1 MFKKSL
7 AALAV
12 LGAAAGYASAAD
24 VTLFGVVDT
33 GLISSGNGGNWR
45 NTQMFKKS
53 LAALAVLGAAAGYA
67 SAADVTLFGVVDT
80 GLIYTHQTFGDAE
93 PAHVNKFA
101 MESGV
106 SSASRFGLKGTEEL
120 GNGLKVGF
128 MLENGFQSD
137 SGALKS
143 EKRIF
148 DREASVSVYSDFGTL
163 SMGRMGGV
171 GSGAGSM
178 GRMGGVGS
186 GAGTYDLVLATA
198 DAFDG
203 GDNNVFGFATSDRY
217 DNMVTYQTPKF
228 AGLQATVQYSFNEDS
243 VEETA
248 REGSSAVNRYSSA
261 ALTGDFGALQTPK
274 FAGLQATVQYSFN
287 EDSVEETA
295 REGSSAV
302 NRYSSAA
309 LTGDFGA
316 LQTVL
321 AYEFQNYKS
330 FGAAEHD
337 DGQIVYLG
345 GNYDCG
351 FAKTFVMG
359 QYFKGIKAGQLTAIT
374 EDDAAHID
382 TVGTD
387 DTDDYS
393 ADGVKG
399 YGLHLGT
406 IVPVAGGDLTVAA
419 YFTDFAVEYADQDV
433 DAKSYAFGAKYE
445 YYLSKRTS
453 VYTGAG
459 FAQVKYD
466 DEGSDKTTQA
476 YLGLTHRF

>member
-12 LGAAAGYASAAD
+12 LG
-24 VTLFGVVDT
+24 V
-33 GLISSGNGGNWR
+33 
-45 NTQMFKKS
+45 
-53 LAALAVLGAAAGYA
+53 AAGYA

-80 GLIYTHQTFGDAE
+80 GLIYTHQTFADDSKAD
-93 PAHVNKFA
+93 VNKFS
-101 MESGV
+101 MDSGV

-128 MLENGFQSD
+128 KLENGFQSD

-148 DREASVSVYSDFGTL
+148 DREASVSLYSDFGTL
-163 SMGRMGGV
+163 
-171 GSGAGSM
+171 SM

-243 VEETA
+243 TNKDN
-248 REGSSAVNRYSSA
+248 G
-261 ALTGDFGALQTPK
+261 
-274 FAGLQATVQYSFN
+274 
-287 EDSVEETA
+287 

-321 AYEFQNYKS
+321 AYEFENYKS

-351 FAKTFVMG
+351 FAKTFVMA
-359 QYFKGIKAGQLTAIT
+359 QYFKGLKAGSINGLGMLDDIEGEQTGTTL
-374 EDDAAHID
+374 EDEFDAFFD
-382 TVGTD
+382 
-387 DTDDYS
+387 
-393 ADGVKG
+393 KG
-399 YGLHLGT
+399 AKGFGLHLGT
-406 IVPVAGGDLTVAA
+406 IVPISNGDLTVGAYYVDGKGETSAA
-419 YFTDFAVEYADQDV
+419 GEEDLDFDYIGLAT
-433 DAKSYAFGAKYE
+433 KYE
-445 YYLSKRTS
+445 YRLSKRTS
-453 VYTGAG
+453 VYLGAG
-459 FAQVKYD
+459 YHKAKAED
-466 DEGSDKTTQA
+466 SEGEIEQKIGEVFT
-476 YLGLTHRF
+476 GLTHAF

>member
-1 MFKKSL
+1 
-7 AALAV
+7 
-12 LGAAAGYASAAD
+12 
-24 VTLFGVVDT
+24 
-33 GLISSGNGGNWR
+33 
-45 NTQMFKKS
+45 MFKKS

-80 GLIYTHQTFGDAE
+80 GLIYTHQTFADDSKAD
-93 PAHVNKFA
+93 VNKFS
-101 MESGV
+101 MDSGV

-128 MLENGFQSD
+128 KLENGFQSD

-163 SMGRMGGV
+163 
-171 GSGAGSM
+171 SM

-261 ALTGDFGALQTPK
+261 ALTGDFGALQT
-274 FAGLQATVQYSFN
+274 
-287 EDSVEETA
+287 
-295 REGSSAV
+295 
-302 NRYSSAA
+302 
-309 LTGDFGA
+309 
-316 LQTVL
+316 VL

-330 FGAAEHD
+330 FGAAAEHD

-359 QYFKGIKAGQLTAIT
+359 QYFKGIQGSGANALASMVKGAGAELTSF
-374 EDDAAHID
+374 D
-382 TVGTD
+382 TVFD
-387 DTDDYS
+387 K
-393 ADGVKG
+393 GVKG
-399 YGLHLGT
+399 FGAHLGT
-406 IVPVAGGDLTVAA
+406 IVPISNGDLTVGA
-419 YFTDFAVEYADQDV
+419 YYVDGTAETSQANVEERDFDYMGLAT
-433 DAKSYAFGAKYE
+433 KYE
-445 YYLSKRTS
+445 YRLSKRTS
-453 VYTGAG
+453 VYLAAG
-459 FAQVKYD
+459 YYKATLD
-466 DEGSDKTTQA
+466 ATTKA
-476 YLGLTHRF
+476 GEVEEKVGEVFTGLTHAF

>member
-1 MFKKSL
+1 MFKKSF

-12 LGAAAGYASAAD
+12 LGFCASYANASS
-24 VTLFGVVDT
+24 VILYGVVDE
-33 GLISSGNGGNWR
+33 
-45 NTQMFKKS
+45 
-53 LAALAVLGAAAGYA
+53 ALVFTHEKF
-67 SAADVTLFGVVDT
+67 DVTGEEGT
-80 GLIYTHQTFGDAE
+80 KTNTFGL
-93 PAHVNKFA
+93 
-101 MESGV
+101 ESGLN
-106 SSASRFGLKGTEEL
+106 APSRFGLRGVEDL
-120 GNGLKVGF
+120 GNGLQVSF
-128 MLENGFQSD
+128 VAENSFSADDGSLGMGRLFGRELSATV
-137 SGALKS
+137 SG
-143 EKRIF
+143 
-148 DREASVSVYSDFGTL
+148 DFGRVSL
-163 SMGRMGGV
+163 GRMGGV
-171 GSGAGSM
+171 GSSAGS
-178 GRMGGVGS
+178 
-186 GAGTYDLVLATA
+186 YDLVYAYG

-203 GDNNVFGFATSDRY
+203 GDNNIFGLAASSRY
-217 DNMVTYQTPKF
+217 DNMVTYQTPDF
-228 AGLQATVQYSFNEDS
+228 AGVKT
-243 VEETA
+243 
-248 REGSSAVNRYSSA
+248 
-261 ALTGDFGALQTPK
+261 
-274 FAGLQATVQYSFN
+274 TVQYSFN

-359 QYFKGIKAGQLTAIT
+359 QYFKGIKAAQLTAIT
-374 EDDAAHID
+374 EADADRID
-382 TVGTD
+382 
-387 DTDDYS
+387 S
-393 ADGVKG
+393 AVDPEESAAAGVKG
-399 YGLHLGT
+399 YGVHLGT

-419 YFTDFAVEYADQDV
+419 YFTDFTVEFDDGV
-433 DAKSYAFGAKYE
+433 DGDAKSYAFGAKYE

-466 DEGSDKTTQA
+466 DDGSDKTTQA

>member
-1 MFKKSL
+1 
-7 AALAV
+7 
-12 LGAAAGYASAAD
+12 
-24 VTLFGVVDT
+24 
-33 GLISSGNGGNWR
+33 
-45 NTQMFKKS
+45 MFKKS

-80 GLIYTHQTFGDAE
+80 GLIYTHQTFADDSKAD
-93 PAHVNKFA
+93 VNNFA
-101 MESGV
+101 MDSGV

-128 MLENGFQSD
+128 KLENGFQSD

-148 DREASVSVYSDFGTL
+148 DREASVSLYSDFGTL
-163 SMGRMGGV
+163 
-171 GSGAGSM
+171 SM

-261 ALTGDFGALQTPK
+261 ALTGDFGALQT
-274 FAGLQATVQYSFN
+274 
-287 EDSVEETA
+287 
-295 REGSSAV
+295 
-302 NRYSSAA
+302 
-309 LTGDFGA
+309 
-316 LQTVL
+316 VL

-330 FGAAEHD
+330 FGVAGEHD

-359 QYFKGIKAGQLTAIT
+359 QYFKGIKAAQLTAIT
-374 EDDAAHID
+374 EDDAVRFDNA
-382 TVGTD
+382 
-387 DTDDYS
+387 S

-399 YGLHLGT
+399 YGVHLGT

-419 YFTDFAVEYADQDV
+419 YFTDFSVESADQDV

-466 DEGSDKTTQA
+466 DDGSDKTTQA

>member
-7 AALAV
+7 
-12 LGAAAGYASAAD
+12 
-24 VTLFGVVDT
+24 T
-33 GLISSGNGGNWR
+33 
-45 NTQMFKKS
+45 
-53 LAALAVLGAAAGYA
+53 ALAVLGAAAGYA

-80 GLIYTHQTFGDAE
+80 GLIYTHQSFDDSKEAD
-93 PAHVNKFA
+93 VNKFS
-101 MESGV
+101 MDSGV

-128 MLENGFQSD
+128 KLENGFQSD

-163 SMGRMGGV
+163 
-171 GSGAGSM
+171 SM

-261 ALTGDFGALQTPK
+261 ALTGDFGALQT
-274 FAGLQATVQYSFN
+274 
-287 EDSVEETA
+287 
-295 REGSSAV
+295 
-302 NRYSSAA
+302 
-309 LTGDFGA
+309 
-316 LQTVL
+316 VL

-359 QYFKGIKAGQLTAIT
+359 QYFKGLKVGSVTGLGMLGDIKGDLPDTT
-374 EDDAAHID
+374 LEDEFDA
-382 TVGTD
+382 
-387 DTDDYS
+387 DYNKG
-393 ADGVKG
+393 AKG

-406 IVPVAGGDLTVAA
+406 IVPISNGDLTVGA
-419 YFTDFAVEYADQDV
+419 YYVDGKVEASVAGEEDV
-433 DAKSYAFGAKYE
+433 DFDYIGLATKYE
-445 YYLSKRTS
+445 YRLSKRTS
-453 VYTGAG
+453 VYLGAG
-459 FAQVKYD
+459 YYKAKAED
-466 DEGSDKTTQA
+466 SEDKIEQKVGEVFT
-476 YLGLTHRF
+476 GLTHAF

>member
-7 AALAV
+7 IAVAV
-12 LGAAAGYASAAD
+12 LGATAFSVQAAE
-24 VTLFGVVDT
+24 VTMYGKVDL
-33 GLISSGNGGNWR
+33 GLQYKTSEVTVGDKTMVDEDTFSMENGR
-45 NTQMFKKS
+45 N
-53 LAALAVLGAAAGYA
+53 
-67 SAADVTLFGVVDT
+67 
-80 GLIYTHQTFGDAE
+80 
-93 PAHVNKFA
+93 
-101 MESGV
+101 
-106 SSASRFGLKGTEEL
+106 SASRFGIKGSEDL
-120 GNGLKVGF
+120 GNGMKVSF
-128 MLENGFQSD
+128 QLENGFKAD
-137 SGALKS
+137 SGEFKTEGKL
-143 EKRIF
+143 F
-148 DREASVSVYSDFGTL
+148 DRQATVALSSDFGTL
-163 SMGRMGGV
+163 TMGRVGGV
-171 GSGAGSM
+171 GSGAGF
-178 GRMGGVGS
+178 
-186 GAGTYDLVLATA
+186 DLVYGYG

-203 GDNNVFGFATSDRY
+203 GSGDVLGLLQSARY

-243 VEETA
+243 V
-248 REGSSAVNRYSSA
+248 
-261 ALTGDFGALQTPK
+261 K
-274 FAGLQATVQYSFN
+274 
-287 EDSVEETA
+287 ETA

-330 FGAAEHD
+330 FGADEHD

-374 EDDAAHID
+374 EADANLID
-382 TVGTD
+382 KAGNTE
-387 DTDDYS
+387 S
-393 ADGVKG
+393 AADGVKG
-399 YGLHLGT
+399 YGVHLGT

-419 YFTDFAVEYADQDV
+419 YFTDFTVEFDNGEDG

>member
-12 LGAAAGYASAAD
+12 LG
-24 VTLFGVVDT
+24 V
-33 GLISSGNGGNWR
+33 
-45 NTQMFKKS
+45 
-53 LAALAVLGAAAGYA
+53 AAGYA

-80 GLIYTHQTFGDAE
+80 GLIYTHQTFADDSKAD
-93 PAHVNKFA
+93 VNKFS
-101 MESGV
+101 MDSGV

-128 MLENGFQSD
+128 KLENGFQAD

-143 EKRIF
+143 DKRIF
-148 DREASVSVYSDFGTL
+148 DREASVSLYSDFGTL
-163 SMGRMGGV
+163 
-171 GSGAGSM
+171 SM

-243 VEETA
+243 V
-248 REGSSAVNRYSSA
+248 
-261 ALTGDFGALQTPK
+261 K
-274 FAGLQATVQYSFN
+274 
-287 EDSVEETA
+287 ETA

-330 FGAAEHD
+330 FDSDEHD

-359 QYFKGIKAGQLTAIT
+359 QYFKGIKAGQLTAIS
-374 EDDAAHID
+374 EADHFD
-382 TVGTD
+382 TVDGGK
-387 DTDDYS
+387 YS

-399 YGLHLGT
+399 YGVHLGT

>member
-12 LGAAAGYASAAD
+12 LG
-24 VTLFGVVDT
+24 V
-33 GLISSGNGGNWR
+33 
-45 NTQMFKKS
+45 
-53 LAALAVLGAAAGYA
+53 AAGYA

-80 GLIYTHQTFGDAE
+80 GLIYTHQTFADDSKAD
-93 PAHVNKFA
+93 VNKFS
-101 MESGV
+101 MDSGV

-128 MLENGFQSD
+128 KLENGFQSD

-163 SMGRMGGV
+163 
-171 GSGAGSM
+171 SM

-261 ALTGDFGALQTPK
+261 ALTGDFGALQT
-274 FAGLQATVQYSFN
+274 
-287 EDSVEETA
+287 
-295 REGSSAV
+295 
-302 NRYSSAA
+302 
-309 LTGDFGA
+309 
-316 LQTVL
+316 VL

-330 FGAAEHD
+330 FGADEHD

-359 QYFKGIKAGQLTAIT
+359 QYFKGIKAAQLTAIT
-374 EDDAAHID
+374 EADADRID
-382 TVGTD
+382 TAVD
-387 DTDDYS
+387 PEES
-393 ADGVKG
+393 AAAGVKG
-399 YGLHLGT
+399 YGVHLGT

-419 YFTDFAVEYADQDV
+419 YFTDFTVEFDNGEDG

-466 DEGSDKTTQA
+466 DDGSDKTTQA

>member
-12 LGAAAGYASAAD
+12 LG
-24 VTLFGVVDT
+24 V
-33 GLISSGNGGNWR
+33 
-45 NTQMFKKS
+45 
-53 LAALAVLGAAAGYA
+53 AAGYA

-80 GLIYTHQTFGDAE
+80 GLIYTHQTFADDSKAD
-93 PAHVNKFA
+93 VNKFS
-101 MESGV
+101 MDSGV

-128 MLENGFQSD
+128 KLENGFQSD

-148 DREASVSVYSDFGTL
+148 DREASVSLYSDFGTL
-163 SMGRMGGV
+163 
-171 GSGAGSM
+171 SM

-228 AGLQATVQYSFNEDS
+228 AGLQ
-243 VEETA
+243 
-248 REGSSAVNRYSSA
+248 
-261 ALTGDFGALQTPK
+261 
-274 FAGLQATVQYSFN
+274 
-287 EDSVEETA
+287 
-295 REGSSAV
+295 
-302 NRYSSAA
+302 
-309 LTGDFGA
+309 
-316 LQTVL
+316 TVL
-321 AYEFQNYKS
+321 AYEFENYKS

-359 QYFKGIKAGQLTAIT
+359 QYFKGIKAGQLTAIS
-374 EDDAAHID
+374 EDLAAEID
-382 TVGTD
+382 GEPA
-387 DTDDYS
+387 S
-393 ADGVKG
+393 GVKG
-399 YGLHLGT
+399 YGVHLGT

-419 YFTDFAVEYADQDV
+419 YFTDFTVEFDDGV
-433 DAKSYAFGAKYE
+433 DGDAKSYAFGAKYE

-466 DEGSDKTTQA
+466 DDGSDKTTQA

>member
-1 MFKKSL
+1 MFKKSF

-12 LGAAAGYASAAD
+12 LGFCASYANASS
-24 VTLFGVVDT
+24 VILYGVVDE
-33 GLISSGNGGNWR
+33 
-45 NTQMFKKS
+45 
-53 LAALAVLGAAAGYA
+53 ALVFTHEKF
-67 SAADVTLFGVVDT
+67 DVTGEEGT
-80 GLIYTHQTFGDAE
+80 KTNTFGL
-93 PAHVNKFA
+93 
-101 MESGV
+101 ESGLN
-106 SSASRFGLKGTEEL
+106 APSRFGLRGVEDL
-120 GNGLKVGF
+120 GNGLQVNF
-128 MLENGFQSD
+128 VAENSFSADDGSLGMGRLFGRELSATV
-137 SGALKS
+137 SG
-143 EKRIF
+143 
-148 DREASVSVYSDFGTL
+148 DFGRVSL
-163 SMGRMGGV
+163 GRMGGV
-171 GSGAGSM
+171 GSSAGS
-178 GRMGGVGS
+178 
-186 GAGTYDLVLATA
+186 YDLVYAYG

-203 GDNNVFGFATSDRY
+203 GDNNIFGLAASSRY
-217 DNMVTYQTPKF
+217 DNMVTYQTPDF
-228 AGLQATVQYSFNEDS
+228 AGVKATVQYSFNEDS
-243 VEETA
+243 VNDKD
-248 REGSSAVNRYSSA
+248 REGSSAVNRYA
-261 ALTGDFGALQTPK
+261 
-274 FAGLQATVQYSFN
+274 
-287 EDSVEETA
+287 
-295 REGSSAV
+295 
-302 NRYSSAA
+302 SAA

-374 EDDAAHID
+374 EDDAD
-382 TVGTD
+382 RVD
-387 DTDDYS
+387 S
-393 ADGVKG
+393 ASSDGVKG

-419 YFTDFAVEYADQDV
+419 YFTDFTVEFDNGEDG

>member
-7 AALAV
+7 IAVAV
-12 LGAAAGYASAAD
+12 LGATAFSVQAAD
-24 VTLFGVVDT
+24 VTMYGKVDT
-33 GLISSGNGGNWR
+33 GLQFKSNEVTVGNEAKIDSNTFSMETGR
-45 NTQMFKKS
+45 N
-53 LAALAVLGAAAGYA
+53 
-67 SAADVTLFGVVDT
+67 
-80 GLIYTHQTFGDAE
+80 
-93 PAHVNKFA
+93 
-101 MESGV
+101 
-106 SSASRFGLKGTEEL
+106 SASRFGVKGTEDL
-120 GNGLKVGF
+120 GNGMKVGF
-128 MLENGFQSD
+128 KLENGFKSD
-137 SGALKS
+137 SGELKTS
-143 EKRIF
+143 NTLF

-171 GSGAGSM
+171 GSGAG
-178 GRMGGVGS
+178 
-186 GAGTYDLVLATA
+186 TYDLVFATA

-203 GDNNVFGFATSDRY
+203 GSGSIFGFATSSRY
-217 DNMVTYQTPKF
+217 DNMITYQTPKF
-228 AGLQATVQYSFNEDS
+228 AGLQVTAQYSFKEASGD
-243 VEETA
+243 A
-248 REGSSAVNRYSSA
+248 GREGSSEVNRYAST
-261 ALTGDFGALQTPK
+261 ALTGSFGAL
-274 FAGLQATVQYSFN
+274 N
-287 EDSVEETA
+287 M
-295 REGSSAV
+295 
-302 NRYSSAA
+302 
-309 LTGDFGA
+309 
-316 LQTVL
+316 VL

-330 FGAAEHD
+330 FGAAAEHD

-374 EDDAAHID
+374 EDDADLFD
-382 TVGTD
+382 TANSNG
-387 DTDDYS
+387 YS

-419 YFTDFAVEYADQDV
+419 YFTDFSVEYATGDK

>member
-1 MFKKSL
+1 M
-7 AALAV
+7 
-12 LGAAAGYASAAD
+12 
-24 VTLFGVVDT
+24 
-33 GLISSGNGGNWR
+33 
-45 NTQMFKKS
+45 
-53 LAALAVLGAAAGYA
+53 
-67 SAADVTLFGVVDT
+67 
-80 GLIYTHQTFGDAE
+80 
-93 PAHVNKFA
+93 
-101 MESGV
+101 
-106 SSASRFGLKGTEEL
+106 
-120 GNGLKVGF
+120 
-128 MLENGFQSD
+128 
-137 SGALKS
+137 
-143 EKRIF
+143 
-148 DREASVSVYSDFGTL
+148 
-163 SMGRMGGV
+163 
-171 GSGAGSM
+171 
-178 GRMGGVGS
+178 
-186 GAGTYDLVLATA
+186 
-198 DAFDG
+198 
-203 GDNNVFGFATSDRY
+203 
-217 DNMVTYQTPKF
+217 
-228 AGLQATVQYSFNEDS
+228 
-243 VEETA
+243 
-248 REGSSAVNRYSSA
+248 
-261 ALTGDFGALQTPK
+261 
-274 FAGLQATVQYSFN
+274 
-287 EDSVEETA
+287 
-295 REGSSAV
+295 

-330 FGAAEHD
+330 FGAAGEHD

-359 QYFKGIKAGQLTAIT
+359 QYFKGIKAAQLTAIT
-374 EDDAAHID
+374 EDDADLFD
-382 TVGTD
+382 TANSNG
-387 DTDDYS
+387 YS

-419 YFTDFAVEYADQDV
+419 YFTDFAVEYATGDK

>member
-7 AALAV
+7 IAVAV
-12 LGAAAGYASAAD
+12 LGATAFSVQAAD
-24 VTLFGVVDT
+24 VTMYGKVDT
-33 GLISSGNGGNWR
+33 GLQFKSNEVTVGNEAKIDSDTFSMETGR
-45 NTQMFKKS
+45 N
-53 LAALAVLGAAAGYA
+53 
-67 SAADVTLFGVVDT
+67 
-80 GLIYTHQTFGDAE
+80 
-93 PAHVNKFA
+93 
-101 MESGV
+101 
-106 SSASRFGLKGTEEL
+106 SASRFGVKGTEDL
-120 GNGLKVGF
+120 GNGMKVGF
-128 MLENGFQSD
+128 KLENGFQSD

-163 SMGRMGGV
+163 
-171 GSGAGSM
+171 SM

-261 ALTGDFGALQTPK
+261 ALTGDFGALQT
-274 FAGLQATVQYSFN
+274 
-287 EDSVEETA
+287 
-295 REGSSAV
+295 
-302 NRYSSAA
+302 
-309 LTGDFGA
+309 
-316 LQTVL
+316 VL

-330 FGAAEHD
+330 FGVAAEHD

-359 QYFKGIKAGQLTAIT
+359 QYFKGIKAGQLTAIS
-374 EDDAAHID
+374 DADAEKVD
-382 TVGTD
+382 TAGNK
-387 DTDDYS
+387 YS

-399 YGLHLGT
+399 YGVHLGT

-419 YFTDFAVEYADQDV
+419 YFTDFAVEYADHDD